1 MDSGSAPTPSSRKPE
16 MYSEIPLFYR
26 PFRPPGPKRCPH
38 LPRIGEGA
46 IPERP
51 LPELTQVSMFYPI
64 LSSLASFLVMTK
76 RFIAVLAL
84 CVGGFCPQLQAQL
97 TPDPWLDT
105 PGRFRQRLLFTQAEA
120 SLNRGDTETYLGLR
134 PQLQDYPLLPYL
146 LATDLGRRLSST
158 PTEEIRDFLI
168 SYDDSPAA
176 EKIRRPWLDL
186 LAQQQRWDEIL
197 LLYRPGGGIA
207 QRCQWLLALWQSGQK
222 DRAWE
227 QVEPLWAAGKSQPE
241 ECTPVFQ
248 ALRDSGRLTSRQ
260 IWSRFTR
267 ALTDGDT
274 AVAVQMKGW
283 LPIEDQ
289 PWAERW
295 LSIHAQPT
303 TTLRLLGSLEPHPQR
318 EPMLAH
324 GIIRL
329 AKQDPGSAL
338 ALWQQVRNSY
348 TLPEEAELA
357 ARRAMAMALA
367 RKGHP
372 QAIAQLDSLAPCP
385 ADERFHSARIRLAL
399 ESRRWDLVL
408 AWIDALPEEA
418 IAKEESW
425 RYWRARALEQL
436 GYSREATEQYRA
448 LARERS
454 YYGFLAA
461 DRVGQEYNL
470 LNRPVQISDADLRRF
485 ASRPAIQRAYEFLAL
500 GRIPQARIEWAQAT
514 AVMPPDE
521 LLAAAKLAQRW
532 SWHDRAIFTLA
543 KSGYWDD
550 LDIRFP
556 LEYRDGILITSQSLQ
571 LDASWVYAIL
581 RQESAFMED
590 ARSSAGALGLMQLMP
605 QTAQQVAR
613 RHQLPAPRDSGLLDP
628 EVNIRLGSRFLA
640 QLLNSFDDQR
650 VLATAAYNAGPRRI
664 RQWLPNEDMPTDLW
678 VEGIPFTETRDYVR
692 RVLTYNIIYRDR
704 LSERPLRLRDLMD
717 KIRGKAVTTT
727 AESGSEPSGEG

>member
-1 MDSGSAPTPSSRKPE
+1 
-16 MYSEIPLFYR
+16 
-26 PFRPPGPKRCPH
+26 
-38 LPRIGEGA
+38 
-46 IPERP
+46 
-51 LPELTQVSMFYPI
+51 
-64 LSSLASFLVMTK
+64 MTK
-76 RFIAVLAL
+76 KFIALLAL
-84 CVGGFCPQLQAQL
+84 CVGGFCPRLQAQL
-97 TPDPWLDT
+97 NPDLWLDT
-105 PGRFRQRLLFTQAEA
+105 PAHLRQRLLFTQAEA
-120 SLNRGDTETYLGLR
+120 SLNRGDTGTYLSLR

-146 LATDLGRRLSST
+146 LATDLGRRLGSA

-176 EKIRRPWLDL
+176 EKIRRSWLDL
-186 LAQQQRWDEIL
+186 LVRQQRWDEIL
-197 LLYRPGGGIA
+197 LAYRPGGSTA
-207 QRCQWLLALWQSGQK
+207 QRCSWSLALWQSGQK

-227 QVEPLWAAGKSQPE
+227 QVEPLWASGKSQPE
-241 ECTPVFQ
+241 ECTPLFQ
-248 ALRDSGRLTSRQ
+248 ALRDSGRLSSRQ

-283 LPIEDQ
+283 LPSEDQ
-289 PWAERW
+289 PLAERW
-295 LSIHAQPT
+295 LSIHAQPAMT
-303 TTLRLLGSLEPHPQR
+303 FRLSLGLEPHPQR

-329 AKQDPGSAL
+329 AKQDPEQAL
-338 ALWQQVRNSY
+338 TLWQQVKSSY
-348 TLPEEAELA
+348 TLPEENELA
-357 ARRAMAMALA
+357 ARRALAMALA

-372 QAIAQLDSLAPCP
+372 QAIAQLNSLAPCP
-385 ADERFHSARIRLAL
+385 ADDRFHSARIRLAL
-399 ESRRWDLVL
+399 ENRRWDLVL
-408 AWIDALPEEA
+408 AWIEALPEEA

-461 DRVGQEYNL
+461 DQVGQNYNL
-470 LNRPVQISDADLRRF
+470 LNRPVQISDEDLRRF
-485 ASRPAIQRAYEFLAL
+485 ASRPGIQRAYEFLAL
-500 GRIPQARIEWAQAT
+500 GRTPQARIEWAQAT
-514 AVMPPDE
+514 AVMPSDE
-521 LLAAAKLAQRW
+521 LLAAAKLARRW
-532 SWHDRAIFTLA
+532 GWYDRAIFTLA

-556 LEYRDGILITSQSLQ
+556 LEYRNGILTSSQTLQ

-613 RHQLPAPRDSGLLDP
+613 RHQLPVPGDAGLLDP

-640 QLLNSFDDQR
+640 QLLNSFGDQR
-650 VLATAAYNAGPRRI
+650 VLATAAYNAGPKRI

-678 VEGIPFTETRDYVR
+678 IEGIPFTETRDYVR
-692 RVLTYNIIYRDR
+692 RVLTYNIIYQDR
-704 LSERPLRLRDLMD
+704 LGERAIRLRDLMD
-717 KIRGKAVTTT
+717 RVRGKTVPTT
-727 AESGSEPSGEG
+727 ADSGTEPSGEG